1 MTTSANSVSSIFERI
16 KSDRSRRVTALTGVG
31 AVIILILLAI
41 FVPNFIGIQNIVNVL
56 EQVSSVGFYV
66 LGLTLVMVVG
76 GIDLSIPGVIMAGA
90 CLGGQVMVKTQSWFL
105 GILLMLAVGL
115 LFGVINGIAV
125 AKAKMIPFIVTL
137 STLVLT
143 QGIASWLSASTTIY
157 GFPDSFFVFN
167 STIGIV
173 PVGVIVFIA
182 VAIILSIYLNR
193 TKSGREYFMTGESIE
208 TARVSGIHVD
218 RVTFMAYVLC
228 GLLGG
233 VGSIFLTARVG
244 SATATMVGDTVQTDV
259 IASCV
264 IGGASLNGGK
274 GSVIGSVLGLIFI
287 TIISNCIN
295 LLGISYYVGMVV
307 KGFIIAIVIMLD
319 VVRSRD

>member
-1 MTTSANSVSSIFERI
+1 MTLSDSFAERFR
-16 KSDRSRRVTALTGVG
+16 SDRRSRVNVFTAVG
-31 AVIILILLAI
+31 AVIILIVLAI
-41 FVPNFIGIQNIVNVL
+41 FVPNFIGVQNIVNVL

-90 CLGGQVMVKTQSWFL
+90 CLGGQVMVKTQNWPL
-105 GILLMLAVGL
+105 GVLMMIVVGL
-115 LFGVINGIAV
+115 LFGAINGVAV

-143 QGIASWLSASTTIY
+143 SGIASWLSASSTIY
-157 GFPDSFFVFN
+157 GFPESFFIFN
-167 STIGIV
+167 ASIGIV
-173 PVGVIVFIA
+173 PVSVIVFLILA
-182 VAIILSIYLNR
+182 VILSVYLNR
-193 TKSGREYFMTGESIE
+193 TVHGREYFMTGESYE
-208 TARVSGIHVD
+208 TARVCGIAVE
-218 RVTFMAYVLC
+218 RVTFMAYLLC

-233 VGSIFLTARVG
+233 IGAVFLTARVG

-274 GSVIGSVLGLIFI
+274 GSIIGSVLGLIFI

-295 LLGISYYVGMVV
+295 LLGISYYVGMVL
-307 KGFIIAIVIMLD
+307 KGFIIAIVILLD
-319 VVRSRD
+319 VVRSRE